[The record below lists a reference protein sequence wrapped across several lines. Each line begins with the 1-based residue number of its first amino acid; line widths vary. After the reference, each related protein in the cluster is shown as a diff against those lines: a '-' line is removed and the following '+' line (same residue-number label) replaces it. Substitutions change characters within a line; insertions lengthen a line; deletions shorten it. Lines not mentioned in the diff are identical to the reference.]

1 MAALPQPKY
10 GLNQLYLFPV
20 YQTRADYKA
29 ATGKEPPPFDPT
41 RPSQHWFDPEASKS
55 PKRILVYD
63 RALAIDEKGYPK
75 RDANGK
81 PYLEP
86 LVLPKTEASTVNIPY
101 KEAANEP
108 SSGLPDVPVPC
119 RELHDDEELDFDFGG
134 VVIVR
139 NKNFADQTVVGY
151 TAADRELLRAIARK
165 LNVSPLP

>member
-10 GLNQLYLFPV
+10 GLNQLYLFPQ
-20 YQTRADYKA
+20 YQTREEYQA

-41 RPSQHWFDPEASKS
+41 RPSQHWFDPEAAKS
-55 PKRILVYD
+55 TKRVLVYE
-63 RALAIDEKGYPK
+63 RALAIDEKGFPK
-75 RDANGK
+75 RDENGR

-86 LVLPKTEASTVNIPY
+86 LVIPRTEAATVNIPY
-101 KEAANEP
+101 KKAANEP

-119 RELHDDEELDFDFGG
+119 RELHEDEELDFDFGG

-139 NKNFADQTVVGY
+139 NRNFADQAVVGY
-151 TAADRELLRAIARK
+151 TVADRELLRAIARK